1 MEIKYLQNIKGPEDV
16 KKLKICELEC
26 LADEMRYALVKKLSV
41 HGGHIGPNLGF
52 VEATVA
58 LHYVFSSPYDKM
70 VFDVSH
76 QTYCHKMLTG
86 RAYAFLDE
94 SRYDE
99 VSGYSN
105 PKESVHD
112 LFTIGHT
119 STSVSLALGLA
130 KARNL
135 AGGNEN
141 VIAVIGD
148 GSLSGGEALEGLDYA
163 GEQTGNFIIV
173 VNDNEMSIAENHGGI
188 YKNLA
193 LLRETKGKA
202 QNNLFKAMG
211 LDYVYVDEGNDVEKL
226 IEAFESVKNTDHAVV
241 VHVHTKKGKGL
252 AFAEKDPETYH
263 SGGPFDPVTGKYLF
277 AGGESYNDIMR
288 DYLLDKMKKDSS
300 VVAINA
306 ATPVIVGFT
315 KDKREIAGKQFV
327 DVGIAEETAAAM
339 ASGVA
344 TYGGK
349 PVWAVFSSFVQR
361 CYDQISQDI
370 CINESPV
377 TMLVFAASVK
387 AFKDVTHLG
396 IFDIPML
403 KNIPNLVYLAPTN
416 AEELL
421 AMTEWSLEQKKHPV
435 AIRVPSVVEHAKGEV
450 AKDYSEINKYRVT
463 EEGEKLAIIAAGGMY
478 SLGEELAAYV
488 EKTRGFK
495 PTLVNPVFLTGL
507 DKELLEKLKE
517 NHTQVVTIED
527 GVLSGGFGET
537 IASYYGASGI
547 SVYNYGL
554 KKQFIDR
561 YNVDDVLKE
570 NHLTVEQ
577 IVKDLEV

>member
-1 MEIKYLQNIKGPEDV
+1 MEIKYLNNIKGPDDV
-16 KKLKICELEC
+16 KKLGKGELKV
-26 LADEMRYALVKKLSV
+26 LADEMRYALIKKLAV

-112 LFTIGHT
+112 LFAIGHT

-135 AGGNEN
+135 AGGKEN

-173 VNDNEMSIAENHGGI
+173 VNDNEMSIAENHGGM

-202 QNNLFKAMG
+202 QNNLFKAIG

-241 VHVHTKKGKGL
+241 VHIHTKKGKGL

-288 DYLLDKMKKDSS
+288 DYLLDKMKKDST

-377 TMLVFAASVK
+377 TILVFAASVK

-421 AMTEWSLEQKKHPV
+421 AMTEWSIEQRKHPV

-450 AKDYSEINKYRVT
+450 KKDYSKINKYSVV
-463 EEGEKLAIIAAGGMY
+463 EEGEKLAIIAEGGMY
-478 SLGEELAAYV
+478 SLGEELAAYI
-488 EKTRGFK
+488 EETKGFK

-537 IASYYGASGI
+537 IASYYGASGMR
-547 SVYNYGL
+547 VYNYGL

-561 YNVDDVLKE
+561 YNVDEVLKE
-570 NHLTVEQ
+570 NRLTVEQ
-577 IVKDLEV
+577 IAEDIAN